1 MNSLRKMP
9 MLLSSLGFG
18 GAMLW
23 YLFSDKWLAWA
34 LPKAIADSAMD
45 GGAMLLPV
53 SFPLAA
59 ILALFCIAL
68 GRITIRK
75 LMIGALLVMLATVSM
90 LLFLAC
96 DPYGSPLDK
105 SVLPIAWAVLSGVIF
120 GLAHV
125 FWIQNLVSRSL
136 RETMVSLSLGLV
148 IAGTAGALLALGDY
162 SHVVWLIASPPI
174 SFLAYLLAFLLQNPH
189 SKRHADAQLPRL
201 RTKRNRIPFVAIYA
215 AIMGFATTQFFILVA
230 SSAHEEIAAA
240 TVALVGVVFLF
251 IGFFLIRLVHITW
264 ILFLSAVFF
273 ATLILLWF
281 VYPDLADSI
290 LGATSSL
297 HWVGFV
303 LIACSAHESR
313 RLTNVESAAS
323 TYITLVLFYLA
334 SGLGNIT
341 IHIGAVSRGLISLT
355 ALIILLITFVFA
367 RHEKGSIAF
376 AENVALGAPE
386 KQEALKLFAA
396 THGLTPRETDVFILL
411 AEGNSLRHIA
421 ETLVLSENTIKRH
434 RSNVY
439 QKTGVS
445 SRQELI
451 DAVRMFSLKD

>member
-1 MNSLRKMP
+1 MNSLRRMP
-9 MLLSSLGFG
+9 VVLSSLGFG

-23 YLFSDKWLAWA
+23 YLFSDKWLAWV
-34 LPKAIADSAMD
+34 LPKALADSAI
-45 GGAMLLPV
+45 GSTALILPV

-59 ILALFCIAL
+59 VLALFCIAL
-68 GRITIRK
+68 THVSTRK
-75 LMIGALLVMLATVSM
+75 LIIGALIIMLATVSM
-90 LLFLAC
+90 LLFLAG
-96 DPYGSPLDK
+96 DPDGGLVDMSVFPL
-105 SVLPIAWAVLSGVIF
+105 VWAVLSGVIF

-125 FWIQNLVSRSL
+125 FWVQNLVSKSL

-148 IAGTAGALLALGDY
+148 IAGAAGALLALGGSDNI
-162 SHVVWLIASPPI
+162 VWLIASPPL
-174 SFLAYLLAFLLQNPH
+174 SFLAYLFAFLLEGPS
-189 SKRHADAQLPRL
+189 SKRPADVQPPRSREK
-201 RTKRNRIPFVAIYA
+201 RTRIPFVAIYA
-215 AIMGFATTQFFILVA
+215 AIMGFATTQFFILVT
-230 SSAHEEIAAA
+230 SSAHEETAVA
-240 TVALVGVVFLF
+240 TAALVGVVFLF
-251 IGFFLIRLVHITW
+251 IGFFLIRLIHITW

-303 LIACSAHESR
+303 LVACSAHESR
-313 RLTNVESAAS
+313 RLTHAESAAS
-323 TYITLVLFYLA
+323 TYTMLMLFYFA

-341 IHIGAVSRGLISLT
+341 IHVGATSRGLISLT

-367 RHEKGSIAF
+367 RHEKGSITF
-376 AENVALGAPE
+376 AENVTLGAPE
-386 KQEALKLFAA
+386 KQEALRLFAA

-451 DAVRMFSLKD
+451 DAVRVFSLKD